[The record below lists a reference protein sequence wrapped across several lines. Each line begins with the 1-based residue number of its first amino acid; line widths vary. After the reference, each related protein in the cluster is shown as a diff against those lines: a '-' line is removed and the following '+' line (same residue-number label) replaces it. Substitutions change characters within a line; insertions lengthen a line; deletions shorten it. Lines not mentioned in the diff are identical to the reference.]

1 MKRTVLVFGF
11 ISGALIILFMS
22 GTMFFVKDIG
32 FDKGEIVGYTG
43 MVLAFLLVFF
53 GIRSYRENVGGGKI
67 SFGRAFAVGLLIML
81 ISSACY
87 VAAWEVIYFKV
98 MHASMQDFVQK
109 YQAHE
114 VEKVRNSGGGE
125 AAVQAKLQEMKK
137 MMALYQNPFFNAA
150 ITFLEPLPPGLIMT
164 LLSALILRKKKKPH
178 DSAMNLPAT
187 QAAS

>member
-98 MHASMQDFVQK
+98 MHASMQDFVEK

-125 AAVQAKLQEMKK
+125 AAVQAKLKEMKRIRD
-137 MMALYQNPFFNAA
+137 LYENPFFNAA
-150 ITFLEPLPPGLIMT
+150 VTFLEPLPPGLIMT

-187 QAAS
+187 QTAS